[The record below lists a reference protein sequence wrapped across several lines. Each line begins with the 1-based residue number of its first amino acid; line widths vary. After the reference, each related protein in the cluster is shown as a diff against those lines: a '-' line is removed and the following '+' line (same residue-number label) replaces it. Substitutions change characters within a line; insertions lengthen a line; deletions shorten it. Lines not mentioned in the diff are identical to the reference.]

1 MGIMDKISE
10 VAQHSEQ
17 SNKNKDKEK
26 ETGETTQGTAEKE
39 EKKEIEKKAND
50 VINRPSKDD
59 VINTIAEKPKT
70 GKSLKEKL
78 ISSQDVE
85 VHRESTGV
93 KGGLSIS
100 GSSKQTIDP
109 TKDTKKTDEN
119 KSIGLIN
126 KESKP
131 VSSIHTSALKGGL
144 ENKVGDKDINS
155 GKISKPI
162 ESFNV
167 AGGVGSG
174 IADHIKSKKH
184 SDLQGKQSKP
194 IIVDTNSGKVEKKH
208 KSHDSPD
215 EEDTSVV
222 EHSHTSKK
230 VKTEESMKKSEESK
244 KAEGSSDGQKESSNK
259 SEQNAKPGESDAL
272 SIGTSSGLSG
282 NATHHATNPSESG
295 KPHTLSESAEHSKT
309 EGAAAKTNPEKE
321 SSDKSLGAGIATAA
335 AASTAANGSSA
346 GTRDVYGSTASGNST
361 VSRETSVRNETSV
374 SENER
379 TSTHET
385 TERTVTEKTAP
396 ITRTEAMAIG
406 AAGAAVPLAAA
417 GAVAASG
424 NRNNA
429 MENSSAQPAAGNG
442 LARSESTTAGTVGQ
456 GDASIPENAPA
467 PASQEH
473 KAYETKPESS
483 SDSLLTQ
490 DRDSGDLLYETDLY
504 KKRYFLQFLWT
515 KRHFTLS
522 KDGIMKYYRNVNSK
536 RRGEFDINEYFTSF
550 KATEV
555 KKGKYPYRISLV
567 SDKSDD
573 LGFETKEQRDEFLYW
588 LDKAAE

>member
-1 MGIMDKISE
+1 MGIIDKISE

-26 ETGETTQGTAEKE
+26 ETGEAGQNTAEKE
-39 EKKEIEKKAND
+39 EKKEVEKKADD
-50 VINRPSKDD
+50 VMNRPSKDD

-93 KGGLSIS
+93 KGGLGIS
-100 GSSKQTIDP
+100 GSAKQTIDP

-131 VSSIHTSALKGGL
+131 VSSIHASALKGGL

-184 SDLQGKQSKP
+184 SDLEGKQSKP

-215 EEDTSVV
+215 EEDTSIV

-230 VKTEESMKKSEESK
+230 VKTEESMKKSEELK
-244 KAEGSSDGQKESSNK
+244 KAEGLSNGHKESSTK
-259 SEQNAKPGESDAL
+259 SEQNAKPGEPDAL
-272 SIGTSSGLSG
+272 STGNSSGLSR
-282 NATHHATNPSESG
+282 NATQHATNPSESG
-295 KPHTLSESAEHSKT
+295 KPHTLSESAEHSKA
-309 EGAAAKTNPEKE
+309 EDAAAKTNPEKE
-321 SSDKSLGAGIATAA
+321 SSDKSVGAGIATAA
-335 AASTAANGSSA
+335 ASTMANSRPT

-379 TSTHET
+379 TATHET
-385 TERTVTEKTAP
+385 TERTVTEKVAP

-406 AAGAAVPLAAA
+406 ATGAAVPLAAA
-417 GAVAASG
+417 SAVAASG
-424 NRNNA
+424 NRSNG
-429 MENSSAQPAAGNG
+429 MGTSSAQPAAGNG

-456 GDASIPENAPA
+456 AGASISDNASA
-467 PASQEH
+467 AASQEH
-473 KAYETKPESS
+473 RAYETKPESS

-490 DRDSGDLLYETDLY
+490 DRNSGDLLYETDLY

-555 KKGKYPYRISLV
+555 KKGKYPYRITLV